1 MILPVTRLYGRVTGA
16 GPEFTA
22 KSCRRALLLE
32 PGLPVWFGHKPPYLR
47 QSSRPRLSASQ

>member
-22 KSCRRALLLE
+22 KSCCRTLLLE
-32 PGLPVWFGHKPPYLR
+32 PGWPVWFGHKPPYLR
-47 QSSRPRLSASQ
+47 QNSRPRLSASQ